1 MSVAAQ
7 DKTPDKTPDAIGA
20 AGRLRG
26 RLALVTGA
34 SAGIGR
40 ATALALAREGCAII
54 ATGRREDALASLT
67 QECEL
72 LGVHARHLA
81 GDLNEE
87 AFVNQLGAL
96 AAEAD
101 ILVNNAGVLTYAP
114 LLELTPAQNAAM
126 FQTNVL
132 ACLRVSQVIGAAMAQ
147 RKRGHIIMMTSL
159 SARNINRF
167 AVVYGATKHAIAGIT
182 KGLRIELKGAGI
194 KVTEIAPGMVD
205 TEIRDASK
213 HPQVVAE
220 FASRKYQPLSVAD
233 VADAVVYV
241 VGTPPH
247 VCPDL
252 IELRPTAA

>member
-1 MSVAAQ
+1 MSAAAT
-7 DKTPDKTPDAIGA
+7 DTNG
-20 AGRLRG
+20 AGRLHG

-54 ATGRREDALASLT
+54 VTGRRDAALAALT
-67 QECEL
+67 QECAA
-72 LGVHARHLA
+72 LGVSARHLA
-81 GDLNEE
+81 GDLNDDT
-87 AFVNQLGAL
+87 FVDQLGAL

-101 ILVNNAGVLTYAP
+101 IFINNAGVLTYAP

-132 ACLRVSQVIGAAMAQ
+132 ACLRVSQVMGMAMTQ
-147 RKRGHIIMMTSL
+147 RKRGHIVMMTSL
-159 SARNINRF
+159 SARNIARF
-167 AVVYGATKHAIAGIT
+167 AVVYGATKHAMAGIT

-205 TEIRDASK
+205 TEIRDAST

-220 FASRKYQPLSVAD
+220 FASRKYQPLSAAD
-233 VADAVVYV
+233 VADAVVYAV
-241 VGTPPH
+241 CTPPH